1 MGKFLLCAKKTV
13 SNKQQLVGKRKLAN
27 AKKLSPNNEKTLQI
41 KETEMLLK
49 FQVLLASNELH
60 NGIFEE
66 YVYKLKFKGVKTHIY
81 LKKEIFW
88 FDIFSSFYSLEIH
101 ESHQCAT
108 MQCGQSLRTGCDFI
122 TFSNRPKDS
131 LVRM

>member
-81 LKKEIFW
+81 LKKEIF
-88 FDIFSSFYSLEIH
+88 
-101 ESHQCAT
+101 
-108 MQCGQSLRTGCDFI
+108 
-122 TFSNRPKDS
+122 
-131 LVRM
+131 